1 MESESGT
8 PRPGSSHQ
16 PDALQTGKDFPFGLL
31 PMQMCED
38 SGSDISGTEHLL
50 LIGKHA
56 QHRAAGS
63 QPRALSAPWEP
74 EPQPQRAGAGF
85 SISRG
90 QDVVRPQAPSPG
102 SRYLALYPSIRRKAE
117 MQEQQEADEE
127 TSVSTE
133 ARKLLGK
140 KSVTKRENRKRQT
153 GGSFTQHKQ
162 SLTFHLLPVY
172 SPERSLFVI
181 PHQKDGALQ
190 GSALRGFC
198 SERHG
203 SRLGRLRPA
212 LTLLS
217 SVPPGE
223 AHVGIT
229 AKGKRNCSST
239 GARETRPGC
248 SDSLTEREIQ
258 RCVLLPRDQ
267 GLCQVASLPLLSV
280 TVMRQTITED
290 PPQGSIPDHAD
301 QARALSTT
309 HRFFP

>member
-102 SRYLALYPSIRRKAE
+102 SRYLALYPRVSELVTGRAGSAWLRSEPGGAQSERRTPP
-117 MQEQQEADEE
+117 Q
-127 TSVSTE
+127 
-133 ARKLLGK
+133 
-140 KSVTKRENRKRQT
+140 
-153 GGSFTQHKQ
+153 
-162 SLTFHLLPVY
+162 LLPGP
-172 SPERSLFVI
+172 SPVLSRNRHFIFMYVSFITDVLPFYVLASIQAYQTLDLLISSDSSPAGFSAFI
-181 PHQKDGALQ
+181 P
-190 GSALRGFC
+190 
-198 SERHG
+198 
-203 SRLGRLRPA
+203 
-212 LTLLS
+212 
-217 SVPPGE
+217 E
-223 AHVGIT
+223 AHTEV
-229 AKGKRNCSST
+229 KCCERNSSPT
-239 GARETRPGC
+239 LPGVPMPSLQTPCGGPSRYCETEE
-248 SDSLTEREIQ
+248 SEHTS
-258 RCVLLPRDQ
+258 
-267 GLCQVASLPLLSV
+267 
-280 TVMRQTITED
+280 
-290 PPQGSIPDHAD
+290 H
-301 QARALSTT
+301 
-309 HRFFP
+309 